1 MMEENKNTELKLEGE
16 TNYNVPNL
24 EKGLA
29 VLEVLADAPF
39 GMTLQELRNAM
50 KISLTTAYR
59 ILNTLVRHGYLFYDE
74 DSKKYSSSMKMLT
87 IGFKSL
93 QEHNLLDLV
102 LPKMREL
109 RNEIE
114 ESVFFGVLSE
124 DGIIVLEK
132 SIGTHAFCFYVNT
145 GKKLPLHCS
154 APGKA
159 MLAALPQE
167 ISDEYMNR
175 ISFIVHNENTI
186 GSKEQMEKELETV
199 RSRGYA
205 LDLEEEMSGVVCVGC
220 SILNYAGLPCGCLW
234 TSAPKARLK
243 PKNLEKIG
251 KRFMEV
257 TSSISTELGYRKN

>member
-1 MMEENKNTELKLEGE
+1 MKENKEDEIKTENEN
-16 TNYNVPNL
+16 NYNVPNL

-29 VLEVLADAPF
+29 VWEFMAGSPGGL
-39 GMTLQELRNAM
+39 TLQGLSNEL

-74 DSKKYSSSMKMLT
+74 DSKKYRSSTKMLT

-93 QEHNLLDLV
+93 QEHDLMDIV

-159 MLAALPQE
+159 ILSAFPSE
-167 ISDEYMNR
+167 ISEVYMSR
-175 ISFIVHNENTI
+175 IEFQVHNENTI
-186 GSKEQMEKELETV
+186 SSVEEFRSELENV
-199 RSRGYA
+199 RKRGFA
-205 LDLEEEMSGVVCVGC
+205 LDLEEEMQGVVCVG
-220 SILNYAGLPCGCLW
+220 SAILNYAGLPCGCLW
-234 TSAPKARLK
+234 TSGPKARLK
-243 PKNLEKIG
+243 PKQLDKIG
-251 KRFMEV
+251 KRFVEV
-257 TSSISTELGYRKN
+257 TSSISLELGYRKN